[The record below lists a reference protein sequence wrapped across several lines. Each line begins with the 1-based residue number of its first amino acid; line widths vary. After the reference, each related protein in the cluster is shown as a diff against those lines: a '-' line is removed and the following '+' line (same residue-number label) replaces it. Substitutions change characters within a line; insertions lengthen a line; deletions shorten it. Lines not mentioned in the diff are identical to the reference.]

1 MPLNARTTG
10 CADVESPLFF
20 SAPQFS
26 FWIPLHENTMAR
38 WFQNLG
44 LPQLD
49 GLMSAMPLCTLMS
62 PKSGAGILVS
72 GTCQTLTV
80 EFMCISRGKRASR
93 TVLL

>member
-49 GLMSAMPLCTLMS
+49 GLM
-62 PKSGAGILVS
+62 
-72 GTCQTLTV
+72 
-80 EFMCISRGKRASR
+80 
-93 TVLL
+93 